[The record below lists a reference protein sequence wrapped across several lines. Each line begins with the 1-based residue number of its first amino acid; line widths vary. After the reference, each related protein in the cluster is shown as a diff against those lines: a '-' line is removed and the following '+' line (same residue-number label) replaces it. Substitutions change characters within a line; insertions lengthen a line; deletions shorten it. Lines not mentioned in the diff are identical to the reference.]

1 MPVLTALKP
10 FLADSGDCKTRLTG
24 VELWLYCD
32 ERNSMSISCVSLK
45 YCERHQHELAMPT
58 QPTSPPHDADWNG
71 SHGQN
76 RTEQNKTNPEKS
88 TAGAIGSGEFH
99 ACTKTSIVY
108 IASRCGYFGDGNH
121 AVARDPSTH
130 DQLQARIA
138 TQLPIALPVFPA
150 VQRIRNQ
157 IGGGCSFA
165 VGTAGDGGVDGVRLR
180 FPISVGG
187 DVVFM

>member
-10 FLADSGDCKTRLTG
+10 FFADSGDCKTRFTG

-45 YCERHQHELAMPT
+45 YCSRHQHELAMARNRHI
-58 QPTSPPHDADWNG
+58 PPHEADWNG
-71 SHGQN
+71 SHG
-76 RTEQNKTNPEKS
+76 QNKTNPEKS

-108 IASRCGYFGDGNH
+108 IASRRGYFGDGDH
-121 AVARDPSTH
+121 AVARDTSSH

-138 TQLPIALPVFPA
+138 TQVPMAFPVFPA
-150 VQRIRNQ
+150 VQWIRNK
-157 IGGGCSFA
+157 IGGGCGLA
-165 VGTAGDGGVDGVRLR
+165 VGTAGDGGVDGVSLR